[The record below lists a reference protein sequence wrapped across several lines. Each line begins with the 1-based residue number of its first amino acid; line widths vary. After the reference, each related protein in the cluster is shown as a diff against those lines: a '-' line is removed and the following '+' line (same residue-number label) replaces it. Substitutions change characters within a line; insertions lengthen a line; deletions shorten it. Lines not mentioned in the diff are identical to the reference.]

1 MINGFRNLPINANL
15 EAREKTRRRV
25 VSGTVY
31 FYMGAAE
38 GCGVA
43 NYYSKKETM
52 KRVLEIRAAEGGE
65 DAKLFTRDLAQAY
78 AKHFGRVG

>member
-25 VSGTVY
+25 VFGTVY

-38 GCGVA
+38 GCGSALQVDCLEGFDTPA
-43 NYYSKKETM
+43 STKKRSLKDSAT
-52 KRVLEIRAAEGGE
+52 L
-65 DAKLFTRDLAQAY
+65 
-78 AKHFGRVG
+78 

>member
-31 FYMGAAE
+31 FYMGAVE
-38 GCGVA
+38 GYG
-43 NYYSKKETM
+43 
-52 KRVLEIRAAEGGE
+52 
-65 DAKLFTRDLAQAY
+65 
-78 AKHFGRVG
+78 